1 MGPLRADLLLMRID
15 PRPQFAVLEIGDDG
29 LDEEATDEDAAGAI
43 LRVADEAAEFGGD
56 LGVFTVLEARGFF
69 GEGLHCRDV
78 EMVPVATVIPD
89 LESLLPTGGAEKVW
103 RFSVDI
109 NQAMGVEW
117 GDEEEGP

>member
-1 MGPLRADLLLMRID
+1 
-15 PRPQFAVLEIGDDG
+15 
-29 LDEEATDEDAAGAI
+29 
-43 LRVADEAAEFGGD
+43 
-56 LGVFTVLEARGFF
+56 
-69 GEGLHCRDV
+69 
-78 EMVPVATVIPD
+78 MVPVATVIPD